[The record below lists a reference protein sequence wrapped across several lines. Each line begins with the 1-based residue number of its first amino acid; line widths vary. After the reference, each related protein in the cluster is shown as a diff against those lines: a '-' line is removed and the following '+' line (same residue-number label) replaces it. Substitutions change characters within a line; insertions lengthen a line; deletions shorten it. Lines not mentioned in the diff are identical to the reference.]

1 MAMNNVFSSLGA
13 DLLLG
18 SLVRAEVLQTLWRQA
33 PGENI
38 NTAFHPGETI
48 GTLLSALWKEGEHE
62 FLARIVADYM
72 AEMRDHAFNRPDV
85 GQRLT
90 LSSFLSSLP
99 IAVNSLDEAEVEKM
113 IKFLD
118 SAVPYH
124 YSDQPDSID
133 IP

>member
-1 MAMNNVFSSLGA
+1 MAMNNVLSSLGA
-13 DLLLG
+13 GLLLG

-33 PGENI
+33 PDENI
-38 NTAFHPGETI
+38 NAAFHPGEAI

-62 FLARIVADYM
+62 FLASIVADYM

-90 LSSFLSSLP
+90 LSSFLFSLP
-99 IAVNSLDEAEVEKM
+99 TAVKSLEEAEVEKM
-113 IKFLD
+113 IKFLY
-118 SAVPYH
+118 AEVPYH